1 MHGKRGSKYMRSL
14 FGAVALAAIAVT
26 VVLIGTAS
34 AAKPPP
40 PPANSN
46 CPTSTS
52 NLRDALN
59 VGASYDAG
67 TGVYSVERFGP
78 SPQTSLVKYCVY
90 TDKIPTVLTATAHG
104 TDGSAWTA
112 SKTAKTFSFS
122 RPGGT
127 PTNLALDGTNQ
138 PVGTATFAQ
147 QPTRNDIVLHISDA
161 GQCFDIYGV
170 VTPTC
175 FVTPGEEPGLVCD
188 AASSSDTNAAYNSI
202 PKDAVNCGPPSH
214 AFEGTQTK
222 EFGNEVVLG
231 AGGTLAT
238 LKVLFNSY
246 ACKDHPLWNNG
257 QCTTDPLAFP
267 LGDTFTHPITANIY
281 AANANHTI
289 GALLATTTV
298 TQTIPYRPSA
308 DPTCVDGQNNA
319 TGQYRNPVTNQ
330 CTFSKKVVLSFTFPN
345 AIQPALAS
353 GDHVIWTVA
362 YNTTHYGS
370 PAIGEG
376 ATCYTSTAG
385 CPYDSLNVGTKTFT
399 GSPYAGTEA
408 DTHAAFINST
418 WNEIYCDNGVGGTN
432 SLRVS
437 TNPPDP
443 CTNTGAVNNYA
454 PNAWEGLTPLATII
468 LS

>member
-1 MHGKRGSKYMRSL
+1 MRSL

-34 AAKPPP
+34 AKPPP
-40 PPANSN
+40 PPANSS

-59 VGASYDAG
+59 VGASYDAD
-67 TGVYSVERFGP
+67 TDIYSVERFGP
-78 SPQTSLVKYCVY
+78 AAPTSLVKYCVY
-90 TDKIPTVLTATAHG
+90 TDKAPNTLAAIAIGA
-104 TDGSAWTA
+104 DGVSAWTA
-112 SKTAKTFSFS
+112 SKKAKTFSFS

-138 PVGTATFAQ
+138 PVGSATFVDP
-147 QPTRNDIVLHISDA
+147 QPTRNDIVLHISDS

-175 FVTPGEEPGLVCD
+175 FVTPAEEPGPVCD
-188 AASSSDTNAAYNSI
+188 ASSSSDTNAAYNSI
-202 PKDAVNCGPPSH
+202 PKDAVDCGPPSQ
-214 AFEGTQTK
+214 AFEGTSTK

-246 ACKDHPLWNNG
+246 ACKDHPLWNSG
-257 QCTTDPLAFP
+257 LCTTNPLDPP
-267 LGDTFTHPITANIY
+267 LGDTFTHPIRANIY
-281 AANANHTI
+281 SVGVNHTV
-289 GALLATTTV
+289 GQLLASTTV

-308 DPTCVDGQNNA
+308 DPTCVDGQNIA
-319 TGQYRNPVTNQ
+319 TGQYRNPVTNL
-330 CTFSKKVVLSFTFPN
+330 CTFSKKVVLSFTLPN
-345 AIQPALAS
+345 IQPALTS

-370 PAIGEG
+370 PAIGES
-376 ATCYTSTAG
+376 AACYTSTAG
-385 CPYDSLNVGTKTFT
+385 CPYDSLNVGTKTFP
-399 GSPYAGTEA
+399 GSPYAGDEA
-408 DTHAAFINST
+408 DDHAAFINST
-418 WNEIYCDNGVGGTN
+418 WHGMYCDDGDLGLDF
-432 SLRVS
+432 LRVS
-437 TNPPDP
+437 TSPPTCVNYGDFPYNAGNPGP
-443 CTNTGAVNNYA
+443 NYA
-454 PNAWEGLTPLATII
+454 PDAWLGYTPLATLI